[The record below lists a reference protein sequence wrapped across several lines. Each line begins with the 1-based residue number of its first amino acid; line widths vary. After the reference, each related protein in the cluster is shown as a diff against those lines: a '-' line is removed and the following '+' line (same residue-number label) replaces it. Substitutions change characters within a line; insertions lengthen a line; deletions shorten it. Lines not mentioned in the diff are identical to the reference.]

1 VTGSRTLQV
10 RPFHSSASA
19 VWLPKLP
26 ELPTAMH
33 QAGPAHDTADSAA
46 PLPGLGVC
54 WIAHRRP
61 SHRSASVATSVD
73 PTAVQAD
80 ADVHDTPANLATEPA
95 ARLPPEAAA
104 RGEERAPETARGGAW
119 PPAVH
124 AANGAA
130 AMTPAAAHRKT
141 AALTRTMAALPGRV
155 PARTAARVAAQ
166 PAPATPTGA

>member
-1 VTGSRTLQV
+1 MTGSRTLQV
-10 RPFHSSASA
+10 RPSHSSASA
-19 VWLPKLP
+19 LWLPRLP

-33 QAGPAHDTADSAA
+33 QAGPAHETADSAA

-73 PTAVQAD
+73 PTAVQAG

-95 ARLPPEAAA
+95 ARLPPEDA
-104 RGEERAPETARGGAW
+104 RGEERAAETTGAGAW

-130 AMTPAAAHRKT
+130 AMTPAAVHRKT
-141 AALTRTMAALPGRV
+141 AALTRTMAALPARV
-155 PARTAARVAAQ
+155 PARTAPRGGTAS
-166 PAPATPTGA
+166 PATPTGA